1 MHVRYSRSR
10 LHVNETI
17 TFHLDQHSVMLNI
30 TARLAIKL
38 RYLPSWEIDW
48 SDNNPQGSR
57 ESLTLEDF
65 LLNEEDSKAFTER
78 AVEYTMRF
86 LVSEFPGL
94 ADLAKTLPEQQPL
107 HPAVKTEAVP
117 QKVLLKDEKYISE
130 TVDILAQLIDDADL
144 QGDPQV
150 KSVHTQSIDA

>member
-1 MHVRYSRSR
+1 MYVCYSRSR

-17 TFHLDQHSVMLNI
+17 LHHKFHLDQHSVMLNI

-48 SDNNPQGSR
+48 SDNNPQANR

-65 LLNEEDSKAFTER
+65 LPDEEDSKAFTER

-86 LVSEFPGL
+86 FVSEFPGL

-107 HPAVKTEAVP
+107 HPVVKTEAVP
-117 QKVLLKDEKYISE
+117 QKYCLRMRSTL
-130 TVDILAQLIDDADL
+130 
-144 QGDPQV
+144 V
-150 KSVHTQSIDA
+150 KQSTFSHS